1 MKIIITTLS
10 VLLLSGC
17 VDARGKALQDQYC
30 SDKGGVYEY
39 LGGTGVV
46 FVGYCKD
53 NTEFYWDTIK
63 GLKLLPE
70 FYPE

>member
-10 VLLLSGC
+10 ILLLSGC

-30 SDKGGVYEY
+30 TDKGGVYEY

-46 FVGYCKD
+46 FEVM
-53 NTEFYWDTIK
+53 
-63 GLKLLPE
+63 GLQQDCNLMETKE
-70 FYPE
+70 TMKCGK